1 MRLFWGCYRNVALLM
16 GAVLLAGC
24 ASTSQVALD
33 QQQAQ
38 TSGGLLPAPAP
49 LAEDAVVAVSPE
61 LSPDAVDA
69 TPARLVQA
77 ARYGQASVVNYLLEA
92 GVSVDARNAY
102 GDTPLIAAAGN
113 GHSALVDMLLKRGAD
128 ISSANKLGISPLMSA
143 AARGDY
149 QLVHT
154 LVTEGAEVD
163 AKNTQGETAI
173 FLAVQY
179 GHHSAVRV
187 LLNAAAKLNIKNT
200 VHAKESN
207 SGFTPLMYA
216 ATHGLTRDPVDWPA
230 MVTLLLNGGADPN
243 ITNTHAES
251 ALVFAQHQKDDAIV
265 SILLQAGAKDT
276 QAYAGLNVDDV
287 LVKSARLGNRYMAEQ
302 ALDGGADVNYVND
315 SGVTPLL
322 AAAYEG
328 HLAVVKML
336 VKKAAEI
343 DFVTLGLRQFAMS
356 KSHAPLNI
364 RDLMAAA
371 SRGDTALIAAGR
383 RGHTAVVEYLLKNG
397 AQIDLPNRHGEVVVF
412 VAAANG
418 DSKLLR
424 LLLDNGADANATEF
438 DNRSN
443 QLSLAKSTMGRDSV
457 LMRAV
462 QRGHLGIAK
471 MLVEA
476 GSDVNYRG
484 FMGKTALY
492 NAVENGRLNVVQYLI
507 SQKANVNT
515 ASFAGITPLM
525 EAAKTGSL
533 RLTEVLIDADA
544 NVNAIE
550 RPELGF
556 TNQGDGSAGM
566 TALMLA
572 SRGGHREVVKALLAA
587 HAQVTVRNANG
598 KLAIDEARDSGYE
611 GIARLLSGDPGGAVS
626 LFKYQDSKP

>member
-1 MRLFWGCYRNVALLM
+1 MTLLSARYCGFGLLGSAVFLAACASSNPKALVQPPAPVAQPHEAVSVIVAPAVKVSESAS
-16 GAVLLAGC
+16 GAVDV
-24 ASTSQVALD
+24 T
-33 QQQAQ
+33 
-38 TSGGLLPAPAP
+38 
-49 LAEDAVVAVSPE
+49 
-61 LSPDAVDA
+61 PD
-69 TPARLVQA
+69 RLVSA
-77 ARYGQASVVNYLLEA
+77 ARYGQTGVVNYLLDA
-92 GVSVDARNAY
+92 GVPVNARNAY

-113 GHSALVDMLLKRGAD
+113 GHLALVEMLLKRGAD
-128 ISSANKLGISPLMSA
+128 INSANGLGISPLMSA

-154 LVTEGAEVD
+154 LISEGAEVD
-163 AKNTQGETAI
+163 ALNSQGETAI
-173 FLAVQY
+173 FMAVQY
-179 GHHSAVRV
+179 GHLSAVRV

-200 VHAKESN
+200 VRVNESN

-230 MVTLLLNGGADPN
+230 MVKLLLNGGADPN
-243 ITNTHAES
+243 ITNAHAES
-251 ALVFAQHQKDDAIV
+251 ALVFAHNQKDSAIV

-276 QAYAGLNVDDV
+276 QAYAGLNVDDA
-287 LVKSARLGNRYMAEQ
+287 LIKAARLGNTYMAEQ
-302 ALDGGADVNYVND
+302 VLDGGANVNYIDD

-328 HLAVVKML
+328 HLKLVKML
-336 VKKAAEI
+336 LKKAA
-343 DFVTLGLRQFAMS
+343 DVNFVTLGLRQFAMS

-383 RGHTAVVEYLLKNG
+383 RGHIRVVEYLLERG

-418 DSKLLR
+418 DNELLR
-424 LLLDNGADANATEF
+424 LLLDNGADANAAEF

-462 QRGHLGIAK
+462 QRGHLDVART
-471 MLVEA
+471 LVDA
-476 GSDVNYRG
+476 GADVNYRG

-492 NAVENGRLNVVQYLI
+492 NAVENGRLNIVQYLI
-507 SQKANVNT
+507 SQNANVNT

-533 RLTEVLIDADA
+533 RLTEVLIDTDA

-566 TALMLA
+566 TALMFA
-572 SRGGHREVVKALLAA
+572 SRGGHREVVEALLAA

-598 KLAIDEARDSGYE
+598 KLAVDEARDSGYE
-611 GIARLLSGDPGGAVS
+611 GIARLLSGAPGGAVS
-626 LFKYQDSKP
+626 LFKYQGE